1 MVRMSNTYVY
11 QGEDDV
17 EQMIRDTKNG
27 LFAAALGGGEV
38 DTTTGNFT
46 FGVREAYR
54 IEDGKIGGPMRG
66 ANLVGNGPEI
76 MKRIDLVGP
85 ELKFWAG
92 TCGKGQW
99 VPVSSG
105 SPTLR
110 ISSMTVGGSGLG
122 TRWSFVK
129 VYTLPLGWS
138 FTSDMSSFVL
148 HFQHTRLMGY

>member
-1 MVRMSNTYVY
+1 MTDRITAQALDTRRTGNGRRQSYRYPPMVRMSNTYLY
-11 QGEDDV
+11 RGEDDV
-17 EQMIRDTKNG
+17 DQMIRDTKSG

-38 DTTTGNFT
+38 DQTSGNFT

-54 IEDGKIGGPMRG
+54 IEDGKIGAPVRG

-76 MKRIDLVGP
+76 MKRIDRVGP
-85 ELKFWAG
+85 DMEFWPG

-110 ISSMTVGGSGLG
+110 ISSMTVGGSDQG
-122 TRWSFVK
+122 
-129 VYTLPLGWS
+129 
-138 FTSDMSSFVL
+138 
-148 HFQHTRLMGY
+148 